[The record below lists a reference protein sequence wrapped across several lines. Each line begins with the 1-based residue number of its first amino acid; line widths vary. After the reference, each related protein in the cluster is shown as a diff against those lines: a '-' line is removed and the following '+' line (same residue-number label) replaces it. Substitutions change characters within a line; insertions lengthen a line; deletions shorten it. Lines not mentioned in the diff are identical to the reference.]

1 MSHRR
6 ILHLATALTLLA
18 ACGQADEL
26 ELGVAQ
32 QPMIEGTPS
41 DESYGGVVYFETQQT
56 GNRLS
61 CSGTLVAPNLV
72 LTALHCVTSSVLGHF
87 NCQPDGSIT
96 AATVQEGTIGPL
108 VPPANVKVYVGSPV
122 DYSAPA
128 AVGTRLYGTGSTQGC
143 QGDLALIQLDRALAA
158 PVSAM
163 RLDRM
168 AGFREQAYALGYG
181 ETDVIE
187 NRGYRLV
194 REVKVIDVGPDST
207 AEAARTASPRTF
219 VVGEGPCKGDSGG
232 PAFSAETGALL
243 GVFSLNE
250 NDDCSAVG
258 IRNVYTSLSPFSKVI
273 LDAFDKAGA
282 EPLLE
287 PGSLLPGAD
296 SGDGDTPKKVDSGG
310 CTLSPGGT
318 SPSGLGLALFG
329 IATIGLRLR
338 RRRS

>member
-1 MSHRR
+1 MSHLRL
-6 ILHLATALTLLA
+6 LHVAAALTLLA
-18 ACGQADEL
+18 ACTQADDV
-26 ELGVAQ
+26 ELGAVQ

-41 DESYGGVVYFETQQT
+41 DESYGGVVYFETRQSP
-56 GNRLS
+56 NSLS

-72 LTALHCVTSSVLGHF
+72 LTALHCVSSSALGHF
-87 NCQPDGSIT
+87 NCKPDGSIT
-96 AATVQEGTIGPL
+96 AATVQEGSLGPL
-108 VPPANVKVYVGSPV
+108 SAPANIKVYTGSPV

-128 AVGTRLYGTGSTQGC
+128 ALGSRLYGTGSTQGC
-143 QGDLALIQLDRALAA
+143 QGDLALIQLDRALDL
-158 PVSAM
+158 PLSSM

-168 AGFREQAYALGYG
+168 AGFKEKVDVLGYG
-181 ETDVIE
+181 ETDVVE
-187 NRGYRLV
+187 NRGFRLARQV
-194 REVKVIDVGPDST
+194 QVIDVGPAST
-207 AEAARTASPRTF
+207 AEPARTASPRTF

-287 PGSLLPGAD
+287 PGSTRPGD
-296 SGDGDTPKKVDSGG
+296 PTSEEPPPKKADSGG
-310 CTLSPGGT
+310 CTLSPDRT
-318 SPSGLGLALFG
+318 SPSAVGLALFG
-329 IATIGLRLR
+329 MATTAMRIR